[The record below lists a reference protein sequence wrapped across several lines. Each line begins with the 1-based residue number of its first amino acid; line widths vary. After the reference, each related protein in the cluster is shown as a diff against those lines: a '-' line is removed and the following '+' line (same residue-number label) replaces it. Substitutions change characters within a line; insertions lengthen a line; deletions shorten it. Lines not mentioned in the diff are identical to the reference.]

1 MKLEMKESE
10 EVGPTLADID
20 NLNKQEKL
28 WRQELASCVDDSSLS
43 ESQLEDF
50 LRIDIDNIP
59 SEDAAYFVEDINKY
73 FHGNF
78 ANIESIEYLENK
90 KWCPVL
96 GLKEVE
102 DEFQFRFEGVTKYS
116 FRNGNVRYIGW
127 GGQDSVDVT
136 DYLLSHRENTD
147 LVGYVLKDDDDNIIT
162 PTVNEDIAML
172 DAVQFLNK
180 EDAIAYAESHPEVC
194 VVAEVYG
201 PDLSLTSDIAWSR
214 IWHQP
219 PLAGLIESKKN
230 IKENKMKKLKEG
242 VILHFDLEDGTH
254 KALPFDSEEDALEYM
269 DSDDFPIGEW
279 VGSYKI
285 ETVKEPKKEKPKAT
299 EEDYEFQVLEP
310 EDIEKLDEL
319 VKEIKDHN
327 EDGWVEWT
335 EFVVDVARKY
345 LGESLSRYGE
355 GEYTPFEDL
364 INECEPFVYYRT
376 TVVDKLLNKRLA
388 LQKELEQMKESKSLD
403 KNKGSVLYEALTQ
416 KQKNYV
422 LNYVKEYSFFPCDS
436 GKNFYFLVP
445 VDDKHIKMTPK
456 FKKQLKDEG
465 LYGNTF
471 IGGMTDKA
479 ELPIDMMWL
488 PIYGDPNRY
497 VTKWLSHSFN
507 SCFDSD
513 LRDRGRGLSRRL
525 DIDKISG
532 DKKFTESVVKWTND
546 AGEATAYELNEQVKK
561 TLREYGYTFGGNE
574 TERPECVPKHF
585 YNRDTAFEGQTVYL
599 CSVKG
604 EFYDEVIIQICD
616 SKVCGMANYTIRS
629 PEGVLWMGQTPREFE
644 EDIHDMTSGYNEF

>member
-1 MKLEMKESE
+1 MRSFKKSYAYKAIKESE

-50 LRIDIDNIP
+50 LRIDIDSNIP

-285 ETVKEPKKEKPKAT
+285 ETVKEPKKEKPKAA

-335 EFVVDVARKY
+335 EVVVDVARKY

-376 TVVDKLLNKRLA
+376 TVVDKILNKRLA
-388 LQKELEQMKESKSLD
+388 FQKEQEQMKESKMLEDKDFVVVKILDSEDGEARAVIESYGGQLDYDIWSLSKENIQD
-403 KNKGSVLYEALTQ
+403 VKDEIDDWKNRIAF
-416 KQKNYV
+416 
-422 LNYVKEYSFFPCDS
+422 YSSYDCNS
-436 GKNFYFLVP
+436 GKF
-445 VDDKHIKMTPK
+445 
-456 FKKQLKDEG
+456 G
-465 LYGNTF
+465 
-471 IGGMTDKA
+471 
-479 ELPIDMMWL
+479 
-488 PIYGDPNRY
+488 
-497 VTKWLSHSFN
+497 
-507 SCFDSD
+507 
-513 LRDRGRGLSRRL
+513 
-525 DIDKISG
+525 
-532 DKKFTESVVKWTND
+532 KKFTESVVKWTND

-561 TLREYGYTFGGNE
+561 TLREYGYDFGGNE
-574 TERPECVPKHF
+574 SERPGCVPKHF
-585 YNRDTAFEGQTVYL
+585 YNRDKAFEGQTVYL